1 MTTAVV
7 ANDELVRND
16 QALYE
21 RRPYGRAAS
30 RLETNVALA
39 LLVLVQV
46 AWLATLAYLGVIAL
60 T

>member
-1 MTTAVV
+1 LTTAFV
-7 ANDELVRND
+7 ANDELVRSD
-16 QALYE
+16 QAPYE
-21 RRPYGRAAS
+21 RRPESKPAS
-30 RLETNVALA
+30 RVETNLALG